1 MVKIFRTKTDTSPP
15 DMVTFVFKTGRKTK
29 MDSMKFKRQH
39 GRMAACYIDM
49 DEQPFKR
56 YMEIFSFEEFSPH
69 RVFKKKDDNIGLEK
83 ELKHTVNVSV
93 GIVA

>member
-1 MVKIFRTKTDTSPP
+1 
-15 DMVTFVFKTGRKTK
+15 
-29 MDSMKFKRQH
+29 
-39 GRMAACYIDM
+39 MAACYIDM

-69 RVFKKKDDNIGLEK
+69 RVFKKKDDNSIGLEK